1 MTPVV
6 AFGYKQCVRL
16 TPEWPSP
23 EEGILPTACTSLRL
37 PDASMLPQSSRR
49 SGLLASVLVFALD
62 CPDSLS
68 AQEAESA
75 LKHEG
80 VVISTGPRSFGGNQ
94 DRIQTRSSLQP
105 PHSPVP
111 PRFPAQ
117 PLGCLWL
124 PVPRMMPQAS
134 SRALSPAW
142 APLLLPSTCSAQHE
156 GRSPRNDV
164 P

>member
-80 VVISTGPRSFGGNQ
+80 VVISTGSRSFGGNQ
-94 DRIQTRSSLQP
+94 DRTQTLARLY
-105 PHSPVP
+105 
-111 PRFPAQ
+111 
-117 PLGCLWL
+117 GL
-124 PVPRMMPQAS
+124 PTRL
-134 SRALSPAW
+134 SRLVS
-142 APLLLPSTCSAQHE
+142 Q
-156 GRSPRNDV
+156 RSPLAV
-164 P
+164 YGSPSLA